1 MSGYDI
7 AITGI
12 NAAMRAFDV
21 VGNNIANASTEGYH
35 RQEIQ
40 LTPAYGTQCGNIII
54 GGGVNAG
61 DVTRKIDNLL
71 EQEILRQ
78 NSSLEQ
84 FYKQVST
91 MKTIEN
97 AFGEISSENGL
108 NASID
113 AFFGSLSELSA
124 HCDENGIIYQN
135 KVVSCARAMTGQFN
149 TLGRYLDTLENQ
161 IELEAG
167 NTVENANILINQ
179 IAELNNNIERLES
192 QGNSASN
199 LKDQRDQYVSE
210 LSTYIGV
217 STIARDCGVVDV
229 SVAGIAVVAGSYV
242 TEISIGL
249 TVGGQFGIGVAGT
262 SNYTTNNINGGT
274 IGAYISLKNE
284 TIADIR
290 SDLNDLAGA
299 IINQVNQYHVQGV
312 GASGSFTQ
320 LSGSL
325 ILDEDLTTF
334 DPSVTDGSFFIRV
347 TDTET
352 GQISRHEVDLSL
364 ISPQTLSEVAD
375 YITTNVTGV
384 NASYDG
390 SRFNLT
396 QSSARYE
403 FDFSPAVLSEPASTS
418 FGNPAGAPDISIS
431 GVYTGSVNQ
440 TLEFTVTGTSTEV
453 SNGTLCLVDGAG
465 NEYNIGQDYSAGDV
479 IDIGN
484 GIKITVGDGELSAGD
499 TFTVEL
505 YADSDTAGFL
515 CATGLNTFFSGSNV
529 LDISVNSDIIDDP
542 SRIAVSLGSDFT
554 DNTNIKRMADAQDE
568 AVSALDSMAVGD
580 FYRKMVVG
588 IGQQLSVKQMQQGN
602 VEVMVQNL
610 MTQQGQVS
618 GVDINTEAALM
629 LTYEQMFQAMS
640 RYLSAVQQSMET
652 LMQIV

>member
-7 AITGI
+7 AISGI

-21 VGNNIANASTEGYH
+21 IGNNIANASTEGYH

-40 LTPAYGTQCGNIII
+40 LTPAYGTQYSNITI

-61 DVTRKIDNLL
+61 DVMRKIDNLL

-84 FYKQVST
+84 FYRQVLT

-124 HCDENGIIYQN
+124 YGDENSVIYQN
-135 KVVSCARAMTGQFN
+135 KVVSCARVMTGQFN

-161 IELEAG
+161 IELEAS

-199 LKDQRDQYVSE
+199 LKDQRDQYISE

-217 STIARDCGVVDV
+217 STIARDWGVVDV
-229 SVAGIAVVAGSYV
+229 SVAGITVVAGSRV

-262 SNYTTNNINGGT
+262 ANYTTNNINGGT

-312 GASGSFTQ
+312 AASGSFTQ

-334 DPSVTDGSFFIRV
+334 DPPVTDGSFFIRV

-352 GQISRHEVDLSL
+352 
-364 ISPQTLSEVAD
+364 
-375 YITTNVTGV
+375 
-384 NASYDG
+384 
-390 SRFNLT
+390 
-396 QSSARYE
+396 
-403 FDFSPAVLSEPASTS
+403 
-418 FGNPAGAPDISIS
+418 
-431 GVYTGSVNQ
+431 
-440 TLEFTVTGTSTEV
+440 
-453 SNGTLCLVDGAG
+453 
-465 NEYNIGQDYSAGDV
+465 
-479 IDIGN
+479 
-484 GIKITVGDGELSAGD
+484 
-499 TFTVEL
+499 
-505 YADSDTAGFL
+505 
-515 CATGLNTFFSGSNV
+515 
-529 LDISVNSDIIDDP
+529 
-542 SRIAVSLGSDFT
+542 
-554 DNTNIKRMADAQDE
+554 
-568 AVSALDSMAVGD
+568 
-580 FYRKMVVG
+580 
-588 IGQQLSVKQMQQGN
+588 
-602 VEVMVQNL
+602 
-610 MTQQGQVS
+610 
-618 GVDINTEAALM
+618 
-629 LTYEQMFQAMS
+629 
-640 RYLSAVQQSMET
+640 
-652 LMQIV
+652 